1 MKTLF
6 KKSLC
11 FLCLAIGITG
21 LARSQNYVIVLL
33 NNGIQ
38 KSIPLESMERMTFQD
53 KNLQINSM
61 TEGVLNYEIGSI
73 QKLLFDVTVSGVTSL
88 QKNLSAYSLSLHSGM
103 DYFTVAPLP
112 EEGAWIYICR
122 TDGTMVKPLQHIY
135 PGEQINIQELPT
147 GIYLVKVNS
156 QTLKFSKL

>member
-6 KKSLC
+6 KKALC

-73 QKLLFDVTVSGVTSL
+73 QKLLFDVTVLGVTSL
-88 QKNLSAYSLSLHSGM
+88 QKNLSAYSISLHSGM

-112 EEGAWIYICR
+112 
-122 TDGTMVKPLQHIY
+122 
-135 PGEQINIQELPT
+135 
-147 GIYLVKVNS
+147 
-156 QTLKFSKL
+156 